1 MPEIKE
7 NLGETNKEPSKSQRR
22 RDALELKSLAREL
35 IAMSP
40 SRFAHIPLDET
51 VRAAV
56 EEARRI
62 RSHVARK
69 RQMQFVAKLLRRSD
83 AEPIMQALEELEHD
97 ARQVTARQHR
107 AEAWRDHLI
116 ESGDAA
122 LGDLMRQRQGAD
134 TQAIRQCIRQ
144 ARKEAS
150 RNRPPAAAR
159 ALFRLLRAM
168 DEAEPLP
175 PATWHRG

>member
-7 NLGETNKEPSKSQRR
+7 NFNKTNEEVSKSQRR
-22 RDALELKSLAREL
+22 RDALELKSLARDL

-40 SRFAHIPLDET
+40 SRFARLPVDEA

-62 RSHVARK
+62 RSNVARK
-69 RQMQFVAKLLRRSD
+69 RQLQFVAKLLRRSD
-83 AEPIMQALEELEHD
+83 AEPIMQALEAMEQD
-97 ARQVTARQHR
+97 ARQVNVRQHR

-116 ESGDAA
+116 DRGDAA
-122 LGDLMRQRQGAD
+122 LGELLRQRPAAD
-134 TQAIRQCIRQ
+134 AQAIRQCIRQ
-144 ARKEAS
+144 ARSEAS

-159 ALFRLLRAM
+159 ALFRLLREM
-168 DEAEPLP
+168 DEAEALP
-175 PATWHRG
+175 AATDGRS